1 MLFKVLLLF
10 CCVLMILLV
19 LMQRPKQ
26 EGLGA
31 AFGGGMTDSLLG
43 AGTTNFLQK
52 ATVYLAV
59 AFFILSAGLAIMVAK
74 KQRGEDAIP
83 LPAALDTELTVPG
96 GVTPAVPGDA
106 PALPTQLPAEVPVP
120 ATTPESAPVE
130 TTDPAP
136 AETTPEPAATEPVPA
151 ETAPEPA
158 ATEPVP
164 AEPVPAEPTPAEGEP
179 APADGDEP
187 NN

>member
-1 MLFKVLLLF
+1 MLLLF

-59 AFFILSAGLAIMVAK
+59 AFFILSAGLAIMVSK
-74 KQRGEDAIP
+74 KQRGADAIP
-83 LPAALDTELTVPG
+83 LPAALETQVTAPEGTTPPIEG
-96 GVTPAVPGDA
+96 GAA
-106 PALPTQLPAEVPVP
+106 PADLPGEMPAEVPTQLPAEVP
-120 ATTPESAPVE
+120 TPE
-130 TTDPAP
+130 TGG
-136 AETTPEPAATEPVPA
+136 
-151 ETAPEPA
+151 
-158 ATEPVP
+158 
-164 AEPVPAEPTPAEGEP
+164 EPTPAEPVEP
-179 APADGDEP
+179 APEETPSEP
-187 NN
+187 APVEGEPEPSGEEPAPEEGGEENN

>member
-10 CCVLMILLV
+10 SCVLIILLV

-31 AFGGGMTDSLLG
+31 AFGGGMADAVLG

-59 AFFILSAGLAIMVAK
+59 AFFVLSTGLAVMVSK

-83 LPAALDTELTVPG
+83 LPVSALEDEMTTPEG
-96 GVTPAVPGDA
+96 GTPAIPVTSTPPADA
-106 PALPTQLPAEVPVP
+106 PETPAEVPTPLPAEVP
-120 ATTPESAPVE
+120 AAETTPPVE
-130 TTDPAP
+130 TAP
-136 AETTPEPAATEPVPA
+136 EETPEPAAD
-151 ETAPEPA
+151 
-158 ATEPVP
+158 ATS
-164 AEPVPAEPTPAEGEP
+164 EP
-179 APADGDEP
+179 APAEGGES